1 MKTFRDQNK
10 NFSSPICLNWLQKS
24 HVIFLLF
31 VIIVLELVFSFQGV
45 VYGHA
50 VPDRY
55 SLQPNSLIDT
65 LQVFPSNVSILFSE
79 RPDPKVS
86 HIHIIDSKGQRID
99 KDDFRITGEDGR
111 EGSISLDK
119 NLIGE
124 GVYSISWLTLSL
136 DDGHVAKGTYVVGV
150 GNFENLEKAS
160 QDISQDNNIFTPI
173 SAVLKA
179 PVIIGQVAILGFVV
193 LHLILLR
200 SISKPEL
207 QNKVEFLLISK
218 FTRLIV
224 IFSTVMGVAVTLLPL
239 FQAAVVTDSQ
249 SSFIEILMLLFL
261 GEINGTVWL
270 VRLICCAAV
279 ICLIYFYSKLIARNV
294 DAKGPNKNHT
304 CRVALLYLSLIPN
317 FIFIATNSFVSH
329 SNSLQSWSLLGII
342 TDFLHSIAVSIWI
355 GGLMYISYVFIPNAT
370 SITTIIS
377 EKIHQFSSDP
387 KSIIILALAK
397 FSLLATITIAIIG
410 ITGLSLAWLHIRTA
424 DELLISDY
432 GRILMIKLGI
442 ATAVILMGVYHQFWM
457 DRILKFLSINKTEN
471 KEIFESKSNHNKL
484 ETIKLTIK
492 FETLLMMLLLC
503 AASLLTVTP
512 TPDLKGNE
520 NMNENVHV
528 NNYEHSL
535 SKTAE
540 VFVRSLEVQ
549 GVPIDLVIYPL
560 HVGFNN
566 FNLSFVGENQNL
578 TKISNVFI
586 EFKKNDLSLGP
597 IIANLERTNATTYS
611 TFGGYLSQAGEWDLK
626 ITIQRINS
634 YDLNYR
640 LGVTVNSSESITE
653 HVSNDSSM
661 SENLDPMHVPSD
673 FTNVVIL
680 MSIALASL
688 LGLIFTRG
696 LKRLAIIKRDFD
708 LK

>member
-10 NFSSPICLNWLQKS
+10 TFSSHICLNWLQKS
-24 HVIFLLF
+24 HIVFLLF
-31 VIIVLELVFSFQGV
+31 VIIVLELVFSFQGI

-50 VPDRY
+50 VPDGY
-55 SLQPNSLIDT
+55 SLQPNSLIDK
-65 LQVFPSNVSILFSE
+65 LQAFPGNISILFSE

-86 HIHIIDSKGQRID
+86 HIHVVDSKGQRID
-99 KDDFRITGEDGR
+99 NDDFRITGQDGR

-136 DDGHVAKGTYVVGV
+136 DDGHVTKGTYVVGI

-160 QDISQDNNIFTPI
+160 QDLSQDNNIFSPI
-173 SAVLKA
+173 LAVMKA

-193 LHLILLR
+193 LHLILLK

-224 IFSTVMGVAVTLLPL
+224 IFSIAMGVTVTLLPL

-249 SSFIEILMLLFL
+249 SSFIENLMLLFL
-261 GEINGTVWL
+261 GTINGTIWL
-270 VRLICCAAV
+270 VRVICCAV
-279 ICLIYFYSKLIARNV
+279 IICLIYFYSKMIARNV
-294 DAKGPNKNHT
+294 EAKGPNKNHT
-304 CRVALLYLSLIPN
+304 YRVALLYLLLFPN

-329 SNSLQSWSLLGII
+329 SNSLQSWSLIGII
-342 TDFLHSIAVSIWI
+342 TDFIHSIAVSIWI
-355 GGLMYISYVFIPNAT
+355 GGLMYISYVFIPRAT

-387 KSIIILALAK
+387 KSITLIALAK

-432 GRILMIKLGI
+432 GRILIMKLSI

-457 DRILKFLSINKTEN
+457 DRMVKFLSINKIEN
-471 KEIFESKSNHNKL
+471 KEKFGSKSKYDKL
-484 ETIKLTIK
+484 ESIKLTIK
-492 FETLLMMLLLC
+492 FETLMMMLLLC

-520 NMNENVHV
+520 NMNESMHV
-528 NNYEHSL
+528 NNSEHS
-535 SKTAE
+535 SNKSTE
-540 VFVRSLEVQ
+540 VFVRTLEVQ
-549 GVPIDLVIYPL
+549 GVPIDLVIHPL

-566 FNLSFVGENQNL
+566 FNISFIGENQNL

-597 IIANLERTNATTYS
+597 IIANLERTNVTSYS
-611 TFGGYLSQAGEWDLK
+611 TFGGYLSQTGEWDLK

-640 LGVTVNSSESITE
+640 LGVTVNSSKIITE

-673 FTNVVIL
+673 FTNLVIL

-688 LGLIFTRG
+688 SGLIFTRG
-696 LKRLAIIKRDFD
+696 LKRLAIIKHD
-708 LK
+708 LNLK

>member
-1 MKTFRDQNK
+1 MVF
-10 NFSSPICLNWLQKS
+10 
-24 HVIFLLF
+24 
-31 VIIVLELVFSFQGV
+31 ELVFSFQGV

-55 SLQPNSLIDT
+55 SLQPNSLIDK
-65 LQVFPSNVSILFSE
+65 LQVFPSNISILFSE

-86 HIHIIDSKGQRID
+86 HIHILDSKGKRID
-99 KDDFRITGEDGR
+99 NDDFRINGKDGR

-160 QDISQDNNIFTPI
+160 KDLSQDNNIFSPVL
-173 SAVLKA
+173 AVLKA

-193 LHLILLR
+193 LHLILLK
-200 SISKPEL
+200 SIRKPEL
-207 QNKVEFLLISK
+207 QNKVEFLLSSK

-224 IFSTVMGVAVTLLPL
+224 IFSIVMGISVTLLPL
-239 FQAAVVTDSQ
+239 FQAAVVTDAE
-249 SSFIEILMLLFL
+249 SSFIENLMLLFL
-261 GEINGTVWL
+261 GTINGTVWL
-270 VRLICCAAV
+270 VRVICCAAI
-279 ICLIYFYSKLIARNV
+279 ICLIYIYNKMITRNV
-294 DAKGPNKNHT
+294 EAKGPNKNHT
-304 CRVALLYLSLIPN
+304 YRLALLCLLLIPN
-317 FIFIATNSFVSH
+317 FIFIATSSYVSH

-355 GGLMYISYVFIPNAT
+355 GGLMYISYVFIPRAT
-370 SITTIIS
+370 SITTIIN
-377 EKIHQFSSDP
+377 EKIHRFSSDP
-387 KSIIILALAK
+387 KSITLLALAK

-410 ITGLSLAWLHIRTA
+410 ITGLSLAWLHIRTT

-432 GRILMIKLGI
+432 GRILIIKLGI
-442 ATAVILMGVYHQFWM
+442 ATAVIFMGVYHQFWM
-457 DRILKFLSINKTEN
+457 DRMLKFLNINKTEN
-471 KEIFESKSNHNKL
+471 KEIFESKSNYNKL
-484 ETIKLTIK
+484 ESIKLTIK
-492 FETLLMMLLLC
+492 FETVLMMLLLC

-520 NMNENVHV
+520 NMNESMHV
-528 NNYEHSL
+528 NNSEHS
-535 SKTAE
+535 SNKSTE
-540 VFVRSLEVQ
+540 VFVRTLEVQ
-549 GVPIDLVIYPL
+549 GVPIDFVIYPL

-566 FNLSFVGENQNL
+566 FNISFIGENQNL

-597 IIANLERTNATTYS
+597 IIANLEKTNITSYS

-626 ITIQRINS
+626 ITIQRMNS

-640 LGVTVNSSESITE
+640 LGVTVNGSEITE
-653 HVSNDSSM
+653 HVSNDSLM
-661 SENLDPMHVPSD
+661 SENLDPMDVPSD

-688 LGLIFTRG
+688 SGLIFTRG
-696 LKRLAIIKRDFD
+696 LKRLAIIKHD
-708 LK
+708 LNLK

>member
-1 MKTFRDQNK
+1 MVF
-10 NFSSPICLNWLQKS
+10 
-24 HVIFLLF
+24 
-31 VIIVLELVFSFQGV
+31 ELVFSFHAV

-55 SLQPNSLIDT
+55 SLQPNTLIDT
-65 LQVFPSNVSILFSE
+65 FQVFPSNISILFSE

-86 HIHIIDSKGQRID
+86 HIHIVDSKGQRID
-99 KDDFRITGEDGR
+99 NNDFRITGQDGR

-160 QDISQDNNIFTPI
+160 QDLSQDNNIFSPI
-173 SAVLKA
+173 LAVLKA

-193 LHLILLR
+193 LHLILLK
-200 SISKPEL
+200 SIRKSEL
-207 QNKVEFLLISK
+207 QNNVEFLLSSK

-224 IFSTVMGVAVTLLPL
+224 IFSIVMGVAVTLLPL
-239 FQAAVVTDSQ
+239 FQAAVVTDSE
-249 SSFIEILMLLFL
+249 SSFIENLKLLFL
-261 GEINGTVWL
+261 GTINGTVWL
-270 VRLICCAAV
+270 VRVICCAV
-279 ICLIYFYSKLIARNV
+279 IICLIYIYSKMITRNV
-294 DAKGPNKNHT
+294 VAKGPDKNHT
-304 CRVALLYLSLIPN
+304 SRLASLCLLLIPN
-317 FIFIATNSFVSH
+317 FIFIATSSYVSH

-355 GGLMYISYVFIPNAT
+355 GGLMYISYVFIPRAT

-387 KSIIILALAK
+387 KSITLLVLAK

-432 GRILMIKLGI
+432 GRILIIKLCI

-457 DRILKFLSINKTEN
+457 DRMLKFLSFNKTEN
-471 KEIFESKSNHNKL
+471 KEIFESKSNYNKL
-484 ETIKLTIK
+484 KSINLTIK

-512 TPDLKGNE
+512 TPDLRGNE
-520 NMNENVHV
+520 NMNESMHV
-528 NNYEHSL
+528 NISEHS
-535 SKTAE
+535 SNKATE
-540 VFVRSLEVQ
+540 VFARTLEVQ

-566 FNLSFVGENQNL
+566 FNISFVGENQNL

-597 IIANLERTNATTYS
+597 IIANLEKTNVTSYS

-626 ITIQRINS
+626 ITIQRINL

-640 LGVTVNSSESITE
+640 LGVTVNGSEIITE
-653 HVSNDSSM
+653 HASNDSSM
-661 SENLDPMHVPSD
+661 SEHLDPMDVPSD

-680 MSIALASL
+680 MSIALTSL
-688 LGLIFTRG
+688 SGLIFNRG
-696 LKRLAIIKRDFD
+696 LKRLAIIKRDLN